1 MNKELINKIIT
12 NRKNLIIAGDTLT
25 NKTVNIM
32 YPLLDSI
39 IENNES
45 FLVLDA
51 KEEYLNK
58 YYKTLYDSKGKNV

>member
-45 FLVLDA
+45 F
-51 KEEYLNK
+51 
-58 YYKTLYDSKGKNV
+58 